1 MNDRIH
7 IPWRRPLLSMA
18 AVLTLGLM
26 MPHPVWSRSIKVIA
40 PEEVGD
46 AALISRAKAQKR
58 AEQGLPGLS
67 DGGENTSSDGC
78 SDINIGTF
86 QAKPGQFVP
95 RKIVNVIEGPII
107 QENKCK

>member
-1 MNDRIH
+1 VKQKLRFTG
-7 IPWRRPLLSMA
+7 LVETAMA
-18 AVLTLGLM
+18 VVILGM
-26 MPHPVWSRSIKVIA
+26 VSVQPTWGRSIKVID

-46 AALISRAKAQKR
+46 AALIAKAKAQKR
-58 AEQGLPGLS
+58 AESGLPGQ
-67 DGGENTSSDGC
+67 DGENTSSDGC

-86 QAKPGQFVP
+86 QAKPGQLVP

>member
-1 MNDRIH
+1 VKYKLRFGE
-7 IPWRRPLLSMA
+7 RALVA
-18 AVLTLGLM
+18 AAGVTLGLVSA
-26 MPHPVWSRSIKVIA
+26 HPAWSRSIKVMD

-46 AALISRAKAQKR
+46 SALIARAKAQKR
-58 AEQGLPGLS
+58 AEQGLPGQ
-67 DGGENTSSDGC
+67 GGENTSSDGC

-86 QAKPGQFVP
+86 QAKPGQLVP